1 MLRSSGS
8 RWRTRT
14 NTRQGWIKPGES
26 SPRALGTS
34 GPVLPPFAGL
44 PGLGTTVVQLPFY
57 YWGAMPSRETHT
69 ALHTSTDTCG
79 SHCSAHKYGTLH
91 HTALHTSTDSVHHTA
106 LPTSTDTVLNTALYP
121 QELRAVWIY
130 RITRTSMARQPG
142 QASFPR
148 RKGTREVTVHSSA

>member
-8 RWRTRT
+8 RWRART

-34 GPVLPPFAGL
+34 GPVLPPCAGL
-44 PGLGTTVVQLPFY
+44 PGLGTTVIQQLPFY

-69 ALHTSTDTCG
+69 ALHTSTD
-79 SHCSAHKYGTLH
+79 
-91 HTALHTSTDSVHHTA
+91 SVHHTA
-106 LPTSTDTVLNTALYP
+106 LCTSTEPCIALLCTSTDTMHHTTLYP
-121 QELRAVWIY
+121 QELTAVQVCK
-130 RITRTSMARQPG
+130 ITRTSMARQPG

-148 RKGTREVTVHSSA
+148 RKGTREVTVPSSA